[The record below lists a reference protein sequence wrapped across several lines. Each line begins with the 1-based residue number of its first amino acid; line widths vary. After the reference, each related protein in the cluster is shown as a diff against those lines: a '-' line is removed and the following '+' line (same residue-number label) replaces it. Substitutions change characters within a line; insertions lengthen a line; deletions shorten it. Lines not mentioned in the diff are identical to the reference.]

1 LCGTWCAVPDRPLAV
16 PSLVGLARSPGMIK
30 AGLRLARPSNLPVRP
45 CSGRVI
51 SVVVQAGKDSLAEM
65 ARYSGGVVFPFR
77 AYFGDQLAKH
87 TVKLLMSNQSLILCL
102 SLFGQVLLS
111 VSDAILPSMFALTH
125 LLYMHVPY
133 VLGDKSG
140 STN

>member
-1 LCGTWCAVPDRPLAV
+1 VPDRPLAV

-65 ARYSGGVVFPFR
+65 ARYSGGVFF
-77 AYFGDQLAKH
+77 F
-87 TVKLLMSNQSLILCL
+87 
-102 SLFGQVLLS
+102 LFGPILEISSLNILLN
-111 VSDAILPSMFALTH
+111 F
-125 LLYMHVPY
+125 
-133 VLGDKSG
+133 
-140 STN
+140 